1 MFEEINT
8 YMPLIGFVGALVF
21 AVIKLYVDVEHMK
34 KQITSLFDLYN
45 KKN

>member
-34 KQITSLFDLYN
+34 KQITRLFDLYN
-45 KKN
+45 KNN